1 MKYYLNLSIL
11 LIILFITSCK
21 KETTCSCYVSNTS
34 SGSIQEITVKSNK
47 DLSSRQ
53 KACEAESKSKSTS
66 TQTWECSA
74 K

>member
-1 MKYYLNLSIL
+1 MKNYVNLSIL
-11 LIILFITSCK
+11 LMILFITSCK
-21 KETTCSCYVSNTS
+21 KEYTCSCYVSNTS
-34 SGSIQEITVKSNK
+34 SGSIQEITVKSKK

-53 KACEAESKSKSTS
+53 KACEAESKARSTA